1 MLKIE
6 STATDN
12 FYDPSPSN
20 ASIGST
26 VTWINKDSTIH
37 TVTWF
42 YCQRRISSFIEE
54 LFTHA

>member
-1 MLKIE
+1 MKID

-20 ASIGST
+20 VSIGST

-37 TVTWF
+37 TVTW
-42 YCQRRISSFIEE
+42 
-54 LFTHA
+54 L